1 MEGVVRMSARTDG
14 FWARRRVFV
23 TGCTGL
29 LGSWLSD
36 RLVEEGADVVGL
48 VRDSVPHSNFHRLRL
63 PERMSLVQ
71 GDLVDYAVLER
82 TLAEYEIEAVFHIAA
97 QTIVPI
103 ANRTPLSTFESNIKG
118 TWNLLEAARRHP
130 LLGRFVFSSS
140 DKSYGTHERLPYDET
155 AELRAC
161 HPYDVS
167 KACGDMLAVTYHRTW
182 GLPVGIS
189 RCANLFGGG
198 DLNFNRIV
206 PGTIRSAL
214 HGERPVIRSD
224 GTLVRDYFFVKDA
237 VDGLLALAQALDRAE
252 VRGEAFN
259 FSSHHRRSVLE
270 ITAET
275 LGAVGRADLEPIV
288 LDEATAEIP
297 AQYLSSD
304 KARRVLGWTP
314 HHTLADGLV
323 ETVEWYRG
331 YFDGRAP
338 RGAAPAR
345 APGRSSERTPA
356 GS

>member
-1 MEGVVRMSARTDG
+1 MSG
-14 FWARRRVFV
+14 FWSRRRVFV

-48 VRDSVPHSNFHRLRL
+48 VRDSVPHSNFHRRRL
-63 PERMSLVQ
+63 PERMTLVR
-71 GDLVDYAVLER
+71 GDLVDIGVLER
-82 TLAEYEIEAVFHIAA
+82 SLAEYEIEAVFHIAA

-103 ANRTPLSTFESNIKG
+103 ANRTPLPTFESNIKG

-130 LLGRFVFSSS
+130 LLQRFVFSSS
-140 DKSYGTHERLPYDET
+140 DKSYGTHEQLPYDES

-167 KACGDMLAVTYHRTW
+167 KACGDMLAVTYHRTY

-198 DLNFNRIV
+198 DLNFNRII
-206 PGTIRSAL
+206 PGTIQSAL
-214 HGERPVIRSD
+214 HGERPVIRSN
-224 GTLVRDYFFVKDA
+224 GRLVRDYFFVKDA
-237 VDGLLALAQALDRAE
+237 VDGLLTLGQALDRAD

-259 FSSHHRRSVLE
+259 FSSHHRRTVLE

-275 LGAVGRADLEPIV
+275 LAAAGTPDLEPIV
-288 LDEATAEIP
+288 LDEATAEIA

-304 KARRVLGWTP
+304 KARRVLGWSP
-314 HHTLADGLV
+314 RFSLADGLR
-323 ETVEWYRG
+323 ETVAWYRQF
-331 YFDGRAP
+331 FDEREGRAAT
-338 RGAAPAR
+338 AAPTPLEPTR
-345 APGRSSERTPA
+345 AGR
-356 GS
+356 